1 LRPAVRSRKRQ
12 REANINT
19 DNFRPIIAS
28 MLEQLKDESF
38 KRYQEYLLGG
48 LDARQRK
55 GIAQQILTN
64 EHVFNDLRAAEEA
77 LIDGYCD
84 DTLPAPTRERLA
96 TILASSKVWQRKI
109 GLARALRTIAR
120 RNAKPDPTKSRNEL
134 FENAMAELEQLATKY
149 LTRQRPGT
157 FEPSDLV
164 NEAYL
169 RIRSQPASH
178 DLVRKEHFMA
188 LASQTMRRVLVDYA
202 RAASSAKRAGNMKAL
217 GNLDFPAEEHDADS
231 LLDLDFA
238 LLELATK
245 DARQSRLVELIFFGG
260 LSLETAAESLGIS
273 TRTAKRDWA
282 TARAWLQGRMR
293 VTRHVN

>member
-1 LRPAVRSRKRQ
+1 MRRREFQ
-12 REANINT
+12 REANIIKT
-19 DNFRPIIAS
+19 DNLRPIVAS
-28 MLEQLKDESF
+28 MLEQLQDESS

-55 GIAQQILTN
+55 SITQQILTN
-64 EHVFNDLRAAEEA
+64 EDVFNDLRAAEED
-77 LIDGYCD
+77 LIDGYCN
-84 DTLPAPTRERLA
+84 DTLPAPMRERLA

-109 GLARALRTIAR
+109 SLARALRTIAR
-120 RNAKPDPTKSRNEL
+120 RKVKPDPTKARNEL
-134 FENAMAELEQLATKY
+134 FENAMAELEQLATKH
-149 LTRQRPGT
+149 LTRERPGT

-169 RIRSQPASH
+169 RIRSQPAGN
-178 DLVRKEHFMA
+178 DLVQKEYFMA
-188 LASQTMRRVLVDYA
+188 LASRTMRRVLIDYA
-202 RAASSAKRAGNMKAL
+202 RAKSSAKRAGNMKAL
-217 GNLDFPAEEHDADS
+217 GNLDFPAEERDADS

-238 LLELATK
+238 LMELATK

-282 TARAWLQGRMR
+282 AARAWLHGRMR
-293 VTRHVN
+293 ATRHVN